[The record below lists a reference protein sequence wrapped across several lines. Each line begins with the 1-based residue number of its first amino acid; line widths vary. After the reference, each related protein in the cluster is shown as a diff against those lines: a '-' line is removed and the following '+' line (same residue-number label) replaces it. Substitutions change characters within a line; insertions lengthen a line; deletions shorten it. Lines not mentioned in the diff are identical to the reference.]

1 MVRKYGLALCAIVA
15 AALSSAVTGKWT
27 INQEIASD
35 WENFYFVYSQTKV
48 EEGDYGSLY
57 NRNNPG
63 VLAGGFVTS
72 DSESSYLG
80 DPVGGKSWV
89 SGNFGDALNEID
101 ITKGYF
107 YLVFYKKSA
116 DAPTNEYAVAGGQQY
131 AEGGAN
137 GIYGS
142 RSEETNFDETG
153 KYFEVPWLTD
163 PAPAPEPSVLALLA
177 MGVAGLALR
186 RRMV

>member
-15 AALSSAVTGKWT
+15 AALSSAVTVKWT

-57 NRNNPG
+57 NRDNPG
-63 VLAGGFVTS
+63 VLTGGFVTS

-80 DPVGGKSWV
+80 DPVGRESWV
-89 SGNFGDALNEID
+89 SGSFGDALNGFD
-101 ITKGYF
+101 IAKGYF

-131 AEGGAN
+131 AKGGEN
-137 GIYGS
+137 GIYGPGDDM
-142 RSEETNFDETG
+142 RPGETG
-153 KYFEVPWLTD
+153 EYFHVDWLTN

-177 MGVAGLALR
+177 MGVAGLVLR